1 MRDSLSR
8 IVRTTT
14 RGHVITDV
22 WAEPV
27 LGKDTNKVD
36 WRYSVHLGS
45 TRVDDLRRFPIEDLP
60 TVIHT
65 LIEALNSVSK
75 DEVAKKGKA
84 LLNSFSEIWKPC

>member
-1 MRDSLSR
+1 MQENLSR

-22 WAEPV
+22 WAEPI
-27 LGKDTNKVD
+27 LEKDTSTVD
-36 WRYSVHLGS
+36 WRFSVHLGS

-65 LIEALNSVSK
+65 LIEALNAMSK
-75 DEVAKKGKA
+75 DEVAKKGKV
-84 LLNSFSEIWKPC
+84 LLHTFSEIWKPC